1 MVDTTSLLHSAE
13 ALRALLDAPASEQQS
28 ALAAINGYLGGLS
41 AEERIQWA
49 LAHLPGSHALS
60 SSFGIQAAVMLHLV
74 NSVQQDTPVILTDT
88 GYLFPETYRFIDQL
102 TERLGLNLKVYRAE
116 TSAAWQEARFG
127 KLWQQGLEGL
137 EQYNRINKVEP
148 MQRALAELDVGTWFA
163 GLRRS
168 QASTREGLPILAI
181 HGKRYKMLPI
191 IEWSNKQV
199 HEYLKRYDLPY
210 HPLWEQ
216 GYVSVGDTHSSK
228 PLELGMTEEET
239 RFNGLKR
246 ECGLHYEI

>member
-1 MVDTTSLLHSAE
+1 MADTTSLLHSAE
-13 ALRALLDAPASEQQS
+13 ALQALLDAPASEQQS

-41 AEERIQWA
+41 AEARIQWA
-49 LAHLPGSHALS
+49 LAYLPGSHALS

-74 NSVQQDTPVILTDT
+74 NSVQQGTQVILTDT

-148 MQRALAELDVGTWFA
+148 MQRALAELEVGTWFA

-199 HEYLKRYDLPY
+199 HEYLKCYDLPY

-216 GYVSVGDTHSSK
+216 GYVSVGDSHSSK

>member
-1 MVDTTSLLHSAE
+1 M
-13 ALRALLDAPASEQQS
+13 
-28 ALAAINGYLGGLS
+28 G
-41 AEERIQWA
+41 

-74 NSVQQDTPVILTDT
+74 NSVQQDTQVILTDT

-148 MQRALAELDVGTWFA
+148 MQRALAELEVGTWFA

-168 QASTREGLPILAI
+168 QAST
-181 HGKRYKMLPI
+181 GKGCRFWPSTASATRCCRLSSGATNRCMSISRAMTYPI
-191 IEWSNKQV
+191 I
-199 HEYLKRYDLPY
+199 
-210 HPLWEQ
+210 PL
-216 GYVSVGDTHSSK
+216 GT
-228 PLELGMTEEET
+228 
-239 RFNGLKR
+239 GLCL
-246 ECGLHYEI
+246 CG